1 MGTLVLV
8 RHAQASFLADNYD
21 KLSSLGET
29 QSTLLGGYLL
39 NMGRSF
45 DRVYVG
51 PRDRQQKTAALV
63 ARVFQDAGAPLPEAV
78 LTEALDEYQGEQ
90 LLKKSLPR
98 LMTSDVHLQTLA
110 AEFAET
116 EQEGPRVR
124 AKTFQKMFEHVM
136 RDWVNG
142 IVNEEGVEPWSDFR
156 TRIGGFVAMLQDTAA
171 KGESVIAFTSGG
183 SIAGIVQCALALS
196 NEKTIE
202 MSWMVKN
209 SSITELAFNAD
220 KFTLSAFNAIPHL
233 QSERLITYR

>member
-1 MGTLVLV
+1 LGTLVLV

-39 NMGRSF
+39 NMGRTF
-45 DRVYVG
+45 DRVFVG

-63 ARVFQDAGAPLPEAV
+63 ARVYQDAGVPLPEAK
-78 LTEALDEYQGEQ
+78 LTPALDEYQGEQ

-98 LMTSDVHLQTLA
+98 LMSSDVHLQTLA
-110 AEFAET
+110 AEFAES
-116 EQEGPRVR
+116 EQEDVRVR

-136 RDWVNG
+136 RAWVNG
-142 IVNEEGVEPWSDFR
+142 VVDEEGVEPWVDFR
-156 TRIGGFVAMLQDTAA
+156 RRIANFVDELKESTS

-183 SIAGIVQCALALS
+183 SIAGVVQCALEL
-196 NEKTIE
+196 NNVQTVE

-209 SSITELAFNAD
+209 SSLTELAFNP
-220 KFTLSAFNAIPHL
+220 KKLTLSSFNAIPHL